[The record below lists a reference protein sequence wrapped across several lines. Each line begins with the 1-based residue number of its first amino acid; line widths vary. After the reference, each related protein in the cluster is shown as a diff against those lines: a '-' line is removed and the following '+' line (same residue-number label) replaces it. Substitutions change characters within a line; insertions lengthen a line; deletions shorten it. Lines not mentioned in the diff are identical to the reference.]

1 MSWGGPAAGGGRDGG
16 FGDRLPVGSV
26 GKAILV
32 LIVLLG
38 VAIVYL
44 LVTGQPLQ

>member
-16 FGDRLPVGSV
+16 FGHRLPFGSV

-32 LIVLLG
+32 LLVLL
-38 VAIVYL
+38 ALIVGYL
-44 LVTGQPLQ
+44 LLTGQPLQ